1 MLNDEHQIRAIS
13 NIKAGK
19 EINITY
25 NSDPFSGF
33 RNKEFRQMSL
43 LLKWFFMC
51 SCDLCK
57 NGVDID
63 TNASEVLIQ
72 EAEKLAKDRKSA
84 LEAGPSRGPIYYSLE
99 KCKTEVSLYKK
110 CTKLE
115 KLKRSSHFSCIDS

>member
-25 NSDPFSGF
+25 NSDPLSGL

-63 TNASEVLIQ
+63 TNKSESHTFPETRLRAVVNKIL
-72 EAEKLAKDRKSA
+72 KL
-84 LEAGPSRGPIYYSLE
+84 PTIMQ
-99 KCKTEVSLYKK
+99 
-110 CTKLE
+110 
-115 KLKRSSHFSCIDS
+115 